1 MGIEDL
7 DFHRQVERPRNKW
20 SEIALSFVALGIT
33 LAGVKTEGFEW
44 LLYLT
49 IPIILIALFL
59 ILIDSGLSKKVICTF
74 HSRRDRK
81 VLNQISDEYKSFLDK
96 IDIVKKIAEEVSD
109 LESGS
114 TTKRNYSYPY
124 NKISELK
131 TMLSKHDDSRAL
143 KVLVLNHVLSIHI
156 EAADSYFCECDFLV
170 INRNLKYKHEHD
182 KAEMLKLIR
191 KYETFREQHNEFCE
205 KTNIKLKNSF
215 LRCFYDQTFSFVP
228 KEIVVKASEKV

>member
-59 ILIDSGLSKKVICTF
+59 ILIDSGLSKKATCVIHC
-74 HSRRDRK
+74 RRDRK
-81 VLNQISDEYKSFLDK
+81 VLNQISDEYESFLDK
-96 IDIVKKIAEEVSD
+96 IEIVKKITEEISD
-109 LESGS
+109 LESNS
-114 TTKRNYSYPY
+114 TTRGNYSYPY

-131 TMLSKHDDSRAL
+131 ILLAKYDDSKAL

-156 EAADSYFCECDFLV
+156 EAADRYFCECDFFV

-191 KYETFREQHNEFCE
+191 KYETFRDQHNEFC
-205 KTNIKLKNSF
+205 KITNAKLKNSF

-228 KEIVVKASEKV
+228 KEVVLEASEKV